1 MIIFKV
7 FIAIE
12 SDFISTVIKVAGNPR
27 YKVLIVQKS
36 DTWLHRGLLVD
47 EKKKKKIS
55 NIQHRFG
62 INFIIVSKFN
72 FLGTI
77 FTK

>member
-1 MIIFKV
+1 MSNKLL
-7 FIAIE
+7 
-12 SDFISTVIKVAGNPR
+12 KVAGDPR

-55 NIQHRFG
+55 NIHHRLG
-62 INFIIVSKFN
+62 MNFKIVSKKSPKLFCKN
-72 FLGTI
+72 CS
-77 FTK
+77 